1 VANYFLT
8 IAGNIGVGK
17 STLVRLLAE
26 RLDWTPV
33 FEAVTENPYLPDF
46 YREMERWSFHSQVF
60 FLSRRLQQHHAL
72 LQLRKSVIQDRSVY
86 EDAEVFARNLYQ
98 QGHLSERD
106 WGAYYELYQTL
117 TTLLRPPHL
126 VVYLQASVPSLRRRI
141 AQRGRGYEQAI
152 EESYL
157 ARLNELYDQWAATFK
172 LSPVLTV
179 NTDNLNYVQYES
191 HLDQIWH
198 KIEHRLQ
205 GAGGAGALGDA
216 ESATRRAFSTIRWWR
231 RAASAWKGPPTTT
244 PTVPDE
250 RSGDT
255 PGSRRNW
262 LFWDRVTRSA
272 GASTVVAPCEEVNMA
287 FASKPELARA
297 LVDAFE
303 PLPGTQTYVL
313 TDSWYP
319 SRQLLETCQK
329 RGFHLIS
336 AVKSDRK
343 FRVANH
349 NLQASVGPGFA

>member
-205 GAGGAGALGDA
+205 GRDFLAL
-216 ESATRRAFSTIRWWR
+216 E
-231 RAASAWKGPPTTT
+231 
-244 PTVPDE
+244 
-250 RSGDT
+250 
-255 PGSRRNW
+255 
-262 LFWDRVTRSA
+262 
-272 GASTVVAPCEEVNMA
+272 
-287 FASKPELARA
+287 
-297 LVDAFE
+297 
-303 PLPGTQTYVL
+303 
-313 TDSWYP
+313 
-319 SRQLLETCQK
+319 
-329 RGFHLIS
+329 
-336 AVKSDRK
+336 
-343 FRVANH
+343 
-349 NLQASVGPGFA
+349 